1 MIVAIF
7 HSFLKK
13 VGRRQT
19 RIYYHLEDN
28 GLMYLDNLQTSFQ
41 QYVNLIQFLLT
52 SKEGETYEEK
62 DRLISFEN
70 ICGNF
75 AMLLPINYP
84 NQKNSAFNKTKP
96 INYINEN
103 PYSDYS
109 KSYK

>member
-1 MIVAIF
+1 MYPILYRLNDSGYI
-7 HSFLKK
+7 SFFEKK

-52 SKEGETYEEK
+52 SKKEK
-62 DRLISFEN
+62 LMKKRQADFVRKYMRELRH
-70 ICGNF
+70 
-75 AMLLPINYP
+75 ALPINYP

-96 INYINEN
+96 
-103 PYSDYS
+103 D
-109 KSYK
+109 